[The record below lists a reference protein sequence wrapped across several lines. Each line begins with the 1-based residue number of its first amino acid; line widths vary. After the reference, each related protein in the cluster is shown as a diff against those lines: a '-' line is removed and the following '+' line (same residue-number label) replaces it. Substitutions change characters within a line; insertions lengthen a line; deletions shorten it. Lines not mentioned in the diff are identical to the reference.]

1 MEGKKKKIH
10 KGRYARR
17 RRRKRNRRIRVF
29 LAVTVLVITVTVFIL
44 YQFGFFF
51 YNKFEIRRTY
61 NEIIL
66 RSQKDPGTMTE
77 GYPEFLRVDIETLLE
92 SEDKQMIRYHNIEFN
107 SYLLIQEN
115 DNNGYEVKLTGLRQ
129 NGYGSQPILLQ
140 PDFQIYHSGRDIVI
154 YGKEIGSNSVVRY
167 TISGRNSI
175 YEENISYWKAI

>member
-1 MEGKKKKIH
+1 MDGHKKKIH

-17 RRRKRNRRIRVF
+17 RKQKRKKRIRAF
-29 LAVTVLVITVTVFIL
+29 LVITVLLMVVTTVLL

-66 RSQKDPGTMTE
+66 RSSRDPGTMTE
-77 GYPEFLRVDIETLLE
+77 GYPEFLRRDIETMFE

-115 DNNGYEVKLTGLRQ
+115 DNNGYDVKLTGLRQ
-129 NGYGSQPILLQ
+129 NGYGSQPVLLQ

-175 YEENISYWKAI
+175 YEETIGY